1 MRKQRSLEIS
11 CYEDKIVQL
20 ALKKLMKAIYKRR
33 FLDVMCHYCLNS
45 YFLLDKHMSC
55 SSVYHIM

>member
-45 YFLLDKHMSC
+45 YFL
-55 SSVYHIM
+55 